1 VVLCNLEVLL
11 YFHLELQEA
20 FTARRNAAKQ
30 DGSQFI
36 APRGL
41 FGVGYDIHVFNA
53 SKLHWKHGYNENVME
68 VMMMCSLAQMR
79 VEMSR
84 CDMEFRFRANSE
96 LVARTWHSY
105 HTPLPQT
112 LSQRHS

>member
-1 VVLCNLEVLL
+1 VVQCNLEVLL

-30 DGSQFI
+30 GSSQFI
-36 APRGL
+36 APGGL
-41 FGVGYDIHVFNA
+41 FGVAYDIHLFSA
-53 SKLHWKHGYNENVME
+53 PKLHWKLDYVENVMGL
-68 VMMMCSLAQMR
+68 MMMCPLAQIR
-79 VEMSR
+79 VEVLR

-105 HTPLPQT
+105 QTPLSRP
-112 LSQRHS
+112 LSQRNS